1 MNPLDG
7 EQVGGDAPVLDL
19 GRARFRALYD
29 ESVPR
34 VFRYVSRALAPNC
47 ADLDDLVAEVYLV
60 AWRRIDDVPF
70 PPEDLLWLLGV
81 ARNVVAHH
89 RRSTALRLRLQDRLD
104 RERPVQDT
112 AVEVRNEVLDAV
124 RHLPRREREALHLVV
139 WEGLSSEDAAK
150 VIGCSPNA
158 IRIRVHRARR
168 RLTDRLKIKDSITDR
183 YLPASA
189 LNWELP
195 Q

>member
-1 MNPLDG
+1 
-7 EQVGGDAPVLDL
+7 
-19 GRARFRALYD
+19 LYD

-34 VFRYVSRALAPNC
+34 VFRYVSRALTHDR
-47 ADLDDLVAEVYLV
+47 ADIDDLVAEVYLV
-60 AWRRIDDVPF
+60 AWRRIGDVPF

-112 AVEVRNEVLDAV
+112 SVEVRNEVLEAV

-168 RLTDRLKIKDSITDR
+168 RLTDRLKVEDSLTDR
-183 YLPASA
+183 DLPASA